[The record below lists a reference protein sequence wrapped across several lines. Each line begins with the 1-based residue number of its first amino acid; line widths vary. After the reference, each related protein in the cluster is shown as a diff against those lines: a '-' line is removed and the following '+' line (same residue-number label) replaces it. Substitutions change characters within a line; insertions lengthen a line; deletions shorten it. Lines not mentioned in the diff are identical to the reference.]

1 MFNNKYFK
9 KLKRVQNPREFRRIS
24 NDGWVLKGLSNE
36 QKKYIKEAYEESLD
50 PRNLIPHEVVKARF
64 SKWLSK

>member
-1 MFNNKYFK
+1 MINNKYFK

-24 NDGWVLKGLSNE
+24 NDGWVLKRLSNE